1 MRSLAESWTASYAG
15 AMRKRLF
22 NNPALAGRIGLVLI
36 LLASLVLVFS
46 PQHFLAMA
54 LQNSNAG
61 LLIATVINAV
71 IGIASW
77 FAAGIGVALL
87 TAYFVWRMNQ
97 NASSS
102 VVIGRRDTD
111 TNN

>member
-1 MRSLAESWTASYAG
+1 MLN
-15 AMRKRLF
+15 RLF
-22 NNPALAGRIGLVLI
+22 SNPALAGRIGLLLI

-54 LQNSNAG
+54 LQNSNTG
-61 LLIATVINAV
+61 LLIVTVINAV
-71 IGIASW
+71 ISIAAW

-97 NASSS
+97 SARNS
-102 VVIGRRDTD
+102 VVIGSRDTD